1 MCKINVK
8 RTHSEPSHIDLHN
21 IVMTEFEVSQHSQ
34 SVVFADNLNAASC
47 QCNVNLAGVSALD
60 RVTANNFLS
69 SIPMFLFYHS
79 YAVIVRSYNRCTCRY
94 S

>member
-1 MCKINVK
+1 MK

-34 SVVFADNLNAASC
+34 SVVFAENFNAASC

-69 SIPMFLFYHS
+69 SIPMFLYILSFLCGYR
-79 YAVIVRSYNRCTCRY
+79 A
-94 S
+94 